1 MKIIEEYKE
10 FLEYRKFLSQ
20 FQEIDTSEIKKNLST
35 LGYNKEL
42 YNKLFE
48 AVKQHLNNS
57 ILREDKPQDFIKWA
71 KYTLAHLMSYF
82 K

>member
-57 ILREDKPQDFIKWA
+57 ILREDKTQDFIKWA
-71 KYTLAHLMSYF
+71 KYALAYLMSFY